1 MLHFDLTTVHDL
13 SENRPPL
20 FRIHAPTGGTGMS
33 IIFDINRDFPFQVA
47 MTFDEIAMDML
58 DWLDSAAFQWD
69 MYVDLPDNTVRYCF
83 RRLVDAS
90 AFKRQFGQEMERRAA
105 AG

>member
-1 MLHFDLTTVHDL
+1 MIF
-13 SENRPPL
+13 SENLPPL
-20 FRIHAPTGGTGMS
+20 FRIMHSRAGTGMS

-58 DWLDSAAFQWD
+58 DWLDSAVFEWD

-83 RRLVDAS
+83 RRLTDAS
-90 AFKRQFGQEMERRAA
+90 AFKQQFGHEMEKRAA